1 MSEDDPDGPE
11 NSSQNSTQRTLTIDE
26 KDAIFL
32 KCTHTDSKGNPFGLG
47 TLTEMV
53 CKGKRKESYAS
64 SPADSLSEIH
74 EQLEASRLKILAQEE
89 SIARRDEE
97 IRRDQARRDEEHR
110 RDQERIAEMERLI
123 TFSDPRLAAF
133 MSEQPDNTPISEPVT
148 ASTTAQPPGR
158 VTTSPT

>member
-32 KCTHTDSKGNPFGLG
+32 K
-47 TLTEMV
+47 
-53 CKGKRKESYAS
+53 
-64 SPADSLSEIH
+64 
-74 EQLEASRLKILAQEE
+74 EE
-89 SIARRDEE
+89 SIARRDEEIRRDQAQRDEE

-123 TFSDPRLAAF
+123 TFLKNSDPRLAAF
-133 MSEQPDNTPISEPVT
+133 MSEQPDNTPTTEPVT
-148 ASTTAQPPGR
+148 APTTAQPPGP
-158 VTTSPT
+158 VTTSST